1 MRRGKRIEGDSELDV
16 TPILS
21 LIVHLIP
28 MILLAVN
35 FRAFAQVTADG
46 PVLPTEDAPSAGAL
60 KEQSRQVV
68 SVRVL
73 PDGFEVGG
81 AGDAASAVPCRGAC
95 TVDTYDY
102 VGLRYALRAAKAQ
115 HPAETRVV
123 VAPARDVPFAVIVRV
138 MDAARESRDPNGVR
152 TPLFPSPLLA
162 APPPAPETP

>member
-1 MRRGKRIEGDSELDV
+1 MRRGKRVAGESELDV

-35 FRAFAQVTADG
+35 FRSFAQVAAGG
-46 PVLPTEDAPSAGAL
+46 PVLPTEEAPSAGAL
-60 KEQSRQVV
+60 KQQSRQVV
-68 SVRVL
+68 SVRIV
-73 PDGFEVGG
+73 PEGFEVGG

-115 HPAETRVV
+115 HPSETRVV
-123 VAPARDVPFAVIVRV
+123 VAPERDVPFAVIVRV
-138 MDAARESRDPNGVR
+138 MDAARETRDANGVR
-152 TPLFPSPLLA
+152 TPLFPNPMLAA
-162 APPPAPETP
+162 APPAVDAP